1 MSSSQDIER
10 SVEFEFV
17 RATENA
23 ALNAIHWLGRGNKE
37 AADEAACDAINGVFD
52 FVDIRGEVVIGE
64 GIKDKAPG
72 IFLGDKLGRG
82 RKNSPRFDIALDPVD
97 GTTNMSKGLPN
108 SICVMAAAHVPEG
121 QSHGMINIPSFY
133 AEKFSYGPI
142 VKQAIMQ
149 GAIPPLSLDM
159 DFRDVMTHAAEAL
172 QKRVS
177 ELVVVVPDRPRNQE
191 FVQAVRSQGAA
202 LRMIVD
208 GDIAGAVAPAMPDSG
223 VDLFIGIGGSPE
235 GILTAAALKALDGEI
250 HLRMWPSNEEE
261 RTELLK
267 AFTERELQRTYST
280 NDLIVGQSS
289 LFCAT
294 GISDSQLL
302 PGIKLVGNTAITHSI
317 LMRARSQTVRYIRAV
332 HNLSSKTIHLRSIRR
347 EAKV

>member
-1 MSSSQDIER
+1 
-10 SVEFEFV
+10 
-17 RATENA
+17 
-23 ALNAIHWLGRGNKE
+23 
-37 AADEAACDAINGVFD
+37 
-52 FVDIRGEVVIGE
+52 
-64 GIKDKAPG
+64 
-72 IFLGDKLGRG
+72 
-82 RKNSPRFDIALDPVD
+82 
-97 GTTNMSKGLPN
+97 
-108 SICVMAAAHVPEG
+108 
-121 QSHGMINIPSFY
+121 MINIPSFY

-149 GAIPPLSLDM
+149 GEIPPLSLDM

>member
-1 MSSSQDIER
+1 
-10 SVEFEFV
+10 
-17 RATENA
+17 
-23 ALNAIHWLGRGNKE
+23 
-37 AADEAACDAINGVFD
+37 
-52 FVDIRGEVVIGE
+52 
-64 GIKDKAPG
+64 
-72 IFLGDKLGRG
+72 
-82 RKNSPRFDIALDPVD
+82 
-97 GTTNMSKGLPN
+97 
-108 SICVMAAAHVPEG
+108 
-121 QSHGMINIPSFY
+121 
-133 AEKFSYGPI
+133 
-142 VKQAIMQ
+142 
-149 GAIPPLSLDM
+149 
-159 DFRDVMTHAAEAL
+159 
-172 QKRVS
+172 
-177 ELVVVVPDRPRNQE
+177 
-191 FVQAVRSQGAA
+191 
-202 LRMIVD
+202 MIVD

-250 HLRMWPSNEEE
+250 HLRMWPSSEEE

-267 AFTERELQRTYST
+267 AFTESELQRTYST

-317 LMRARSQTVRYIRAV
+317 LMRARSQTVRCIRAV

>member
-82 RKNSPRFDIALDPVD
+82 RKNSPRFDIALDPID

-108 SICVMAAAHVPEG
+108 SICVMAAVHVPEG

-142 VKQAIMQ
+142 VKQAVTERE
-149 GAIPPLSLDM
+149 IPPLSLDM
-159 DFRDVMTHAAEAL
+159 DFRDVMTRAAEAL
-172 QKRVS
+172 KKRVS

-223 VDLFIGIGGSPE
+223 VDLFIGIGGAPE

-250 HLRMWPSNEEE
+250 HLRMWPSSEEE
-261 RTELLK
+261 RIELLK
-267 AFTERELQRTYST
+267 TFTERELQRTYST
-280 NDLIVGQSS
+280 NDLIVGESA

-302 PGIKLVGNTAITHSI
+302 PGIKLVGNTAITHSV

-332 HNLSSKTIHLRSIRR
+332 HNLSSKTIHL
-347 EAKV
+347 

>member
-1 MSSSQDIER
+1 
-10 SVEFEFV
+10 
-17 RATENA
+17 
-23 ALNAIHWLGRGNKE
+23 
-37 AADEAACDAINGVFD
+37 
-52 FVDIRGEVVIGE
+52 
-64 GIKDKAPG
+64 
-72 IFLGDKLGRG
+72 
-82 RKNSPRFDIALDPVD
+82 
-97 GTTNMSKGLPN
+97 MSKGLPN
-108 SICVMAAAHVPEG
+108 SICVMAVAHVPEG

-149 GAIPPLSLDM
+149 GEIPPLSLDM

-172 QKRVS
+172 KKRVS
-177 ELVVVVPDRPRNQE
+177 ELVVVVPDRPRNRE

-250 HLRMWPSNEEE
+250 HLRMWPSSEEE

-267 AFTERELQRTYST
+267 AFTESELPRTYST

-332 HNLSSKTIHLRSIRR
+332 HNLSSKTIHLRSIKR

>member
-149 GAIPPLSLDM
+149 GEIPPLSLDM

-332 HNLSSKTIHLRSIRR
+332 HNLNSKTIHLRSIRR